1 MNYHDKHIGSRLLA
15 CAGALM
21 MISGILM
28 AICSTI
34 VVGVVLGASGFCM
47 LIAAHHFR
55 IEEGKARQDLMMKI
69 RMKAQ
74 RKSNISPLLDWGG
87 LQLK

>member
-1 MNYHDKHIGSRLLA
+1 MNYNDKHIGSRLLA

-34 VVGVVLGASGFCM
+34 AVGVVLGASGFCM

-55 IEEGKARQDLMMKI
+55 IAESKI
-69 RMKAQ
+69 GSDDEDQNESATK
-74 RKSNISPLLDWGG
+74 K
-87 LQLK
+87 